1 MRFQSQISQLF
12 GDTVLEWCSF
22 CWKRYNTIREIL
34 SFSLSLSPTCFHLFF
49 RFVFVSFVYLCEW
62 KSMSYW
68 QSAACTLTKAICL
81 ILQIKSLLSFSLL
94 YIWMGIDLCSE
105 TQFIVSGINAHQ
117 NDKWEKYVISRWHL
131 FGVYIYIF
139 WMSVAQASCVIAAIR
154 IGEKKRRHTRAKW
167 WCCCWNVAAKMDER
181 WACEW
186 EWKWSV
192 ETKMILY
199 LLFHPFN
206 CVDFD
211 KWHIASQFS
220 WYTTH
225 VRHFSRSLSHF
236 DFEIE
241 NVP

>member
-139 WMSVAQASCVIAAIR
+139 CMSVAQASCVIAAIR
-154 IGEKKRRHTRAKW
+154 IGEKKETAHQSQMMVLLLKCGGKNGRKMSMWMRMKVK
-167 WCCCWNVAAKMDER
+167 CWNK
-181 WACEW
+181 
-186 EWKWSV
+186 
-192 ETKMILY
+192 
-199 LLFHPFN
+199 N
-206 CVDFD
+206 DF
-211 KWHIASQFS
+211 IFI
-220 WYTTH
+220 
-225 VRHFSRSLSHF
+225 VPSL
-236 DFEIE
+236 
-241 NVP
+241 